1 MLGKRVLVSRPSQG
15 PPSSSGGLK
24 FFRFMNSWFFMN
36 FDLLEHSLEGSRLNS
51 CTSNVV
57 LVVMVASS
65 YLRNLNLF
73 ILFLLK

>member
-1 MLGKRVLVSRPSQG
+1 MGRGVLVPRPSQG

-36 FDLLEHSLEGSRLNS
+36 FDHFEHSLEGSRLNS
-51 CTSNVV
+51 CTSAIV

-65 YLRNLNLF
+65 YLSNLNLF